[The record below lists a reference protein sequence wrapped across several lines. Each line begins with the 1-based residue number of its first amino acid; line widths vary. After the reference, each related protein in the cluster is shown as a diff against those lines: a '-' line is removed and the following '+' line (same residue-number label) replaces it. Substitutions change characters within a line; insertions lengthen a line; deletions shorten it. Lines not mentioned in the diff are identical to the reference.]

1 MDIKITK
8 FDFFRHVRLIVS
20 LALLSFSCGED
31 DTLYLSKEFN
41 FPVTITPAR
50 ENFKIGDT
58 LKIEV
63 LIPKIMAD
71 RENSVQYL
79 FENFDFDPFLSIRE
93 LGDKSKFLTNQPG
106 ANDKVKILNGEGEI
120 LPFSEAGNKLILNYT
135 GSEYKLSGKL
145 VLLNEGVFN
154 LLFSTGEIKGKA
166 AIINPPPGFKKIISG
181 VGPSY
186 FLVNSG
192 IDINQ
197 FLINEYTNTK
207 LGLPDSIDWA
217 RPFFSFRVVR

>member
-1 MDIKITK
+1 MGTK
-8 FDFFRHVRLIVS
+8 LFKSVFGLYSSIAFLLIF
-20 LALLSFSCGED
+20 LSFSCEED

-41 FPVTITPAR
+41 FPVIITPNR
-50 ENFKIGDT
+50 EVFRIGDT
-58 LKIEV
+58 LKIDV

-93 LGDKSKFLTNQPG
+93 LKDKSKFLTNQPG
-106 ANDKVKILNGEGEI
+106 ANDKVRILNEEGEI
-120 LPFSEAGNKLILNYT
+120 IPFSEAGNKLILNYT
-135 GSEYKLSGKL
+135 GSEYKLSGQL

-154 LLFSTGEIKGKA
+154 LLFSTGEIKGNA
-166 AIINPPPGFKKIISG
+166 AIIDPPPGFKKIISG